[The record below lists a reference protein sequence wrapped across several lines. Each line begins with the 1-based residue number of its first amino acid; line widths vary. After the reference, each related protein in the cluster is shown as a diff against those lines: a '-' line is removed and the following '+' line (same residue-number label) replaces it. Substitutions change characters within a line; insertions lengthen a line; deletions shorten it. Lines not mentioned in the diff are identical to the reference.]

1 MTAAA
6 DTAHQRPTGKVK
18 AAPLQ
23 LRAAYAVCR
32 SITRASAKN
41 FYYGFLVL
49 PRRKRDALCAVYA
62 FMRKADDISDDP
74 GLSDRDKR
82 ARLEAWMEDFH
93 AVDAGKQTDDPVL
106 LALSNAKQRFKIP
119 VHLLEKLVYGTTM
132 DLQDQTAAPAVPGE
146 PLVMYPTFQDLY
158 QYCYHVASVVGLVCI
173 CIFGYRHPRAEKL
186 AERTGI
192 AFQLTNIIR
201 DVKEDAALGRVYLP
215 AEDLR
220 QFRVT
225 ASQLAMQPDPVLVKP
240 LLALEAERARDF
252 YKSGFE
258 LLELI
263 DDDSRPAL
271 WAMVTIYSKLLE
283 EIARHEYNV
292 FGEKIRLTTGEKL
305 KVLAKG
311 MLKRLT

>member
-1 MTAAA
+1 LTAAA
-6 DTAHQRPTGKVK
+6 DTARQRPVPKI
-18 AAPLQ
+18 APLQ

-62 FMRKADDISDDP
+62 FMRQADDISDSTE
-74 GLSDRDKR
+74 LSEAEKR
-82 ARLEAWMEDFH
+82 LKLEAWMEAFH
-93 AVDAGKQTDDPVL
+93 AIDSGTPTDDPVL

-119 VHLLEKLVYGTTM
+119 SHLLEKLVYGTSM
-132 DLQDQTAAPAVPGE
+132 DLQDAAQQSATPGQ
-146 PLVMYPTFQDLY
+146 PVVMYRSFQELY

-173 CIFGYRHPRAEKL
+173 CIFGYQHPQAEKL

-201 DVKEDAALGRVYLP
+201 DVKEDAAMGRVYLP
-215 AEDLR
+215 ALDLK
-220 QFRVT
+220 QYGVSPADVAGT
-225 ASQLAMQPDPVLVKP
+225 PDMQQMKE
-240 LLALEAERARDF
+240 LLTLEADRAREF

-258 LLELI
+258 LLNYI
-263 DDDSRPAL
+263 DEDSRPAL
-271 WAMVTIYSKLLE
+271 WTMVTIYSRLLE
-283 EIARHEYNV
+283 KIAKQEYNV
-292 FGEKIRLTTGEKL
+292 FGERVRLTTTEKM

-311 MLKRLT
+311 FLKRLK

>member
-1 MTAAA
+1 M
-6 DTAHQRPTGKVK
+6 K

-62 FMRKADDISDDP
+62 FMRQADDISD
-74 GLSDRDKR
+74 STEMSEADKR
-82 ARLEAWMEDFH
+82 AKLEAWMEAFH
-93 AVDAGKQTDDPVL
+93 AIDAGEQTDDPVL
-106 LALSNAKQRFKIP
+106 LALANAKQRFKIP
-119 VHLLEKLVYGTTM
+119 VHLLEKLVYGTSM
-132 DLQDQTAAPAVPGE
+132 DLRDQVPQDHGAPVPAAPGE
-146 PLVMYPTFQDLY
+146 PVVMYRTFEELY

-173 CIFGYRHPRAEKL
+173 CIFGYRHPSAEKL

-201 DVKEDAALGRVYLP
+201 DVKEDAAMGRVYLP
-215 AEDLR
+215 AADLK
-220 QFRVT
+220 QFRVPVT
-225 ASQLAMQPDPVLVKP
+225 DLAATPDMKLMKP
-240 LLALEAERARDF
+240 LLMLEADRAREF
-252 YKSGFE
+252 YKSGHE
-258 LLELI
+258 LLNYV

-271 WAMVTIYSKLLE
+271 WTLVTIYSRLLE
-283 EIARHEYNV
+283 KIAKNEYNV
-292 FGEKIRLTTGEKL
+292 FGEKVRLTTAEKL

-311 MLKRLT
+311 FAKRLK